1 MRQVLEN
8 IGELAVCPPNN
19 AQQDAG
25 LIHDAAVVI
34 EDQQIAWI
42 GAASALP
49 PAYHTSEKFDCGQR
63 LVIPGLIDC
72 HTHLC
77 FGGWRDSEFEMR
89 LGGRSYQDI
98 QAAGGGIASTVK
110 ATRESSKEALHARAR
125 QFLDRMLQLGV
136 TTIEAKSGYGLN
148 VEDEIKQLE
157 VYAALDQSHDIDIVP
172 TVLGA
177 HVVPPEYAD
186 DREAYLAL
194 LCEQLLP
201 AVAERD
207 LARFC
212 DVFVEQ
218 GAYTVEEAQRILTR
232 ARELGIQPKV
242 HADQLSDGGGAALAA
257 RVGAISAD
265 HLEYVSEAG
274 MNALAAAETVAVSL
288 PLASLYLSEPYLPA
302 RRLLQAGIRVAVAT
316 DFNPGSAPSYHL
328 PLAMLL
334 ACVNQS
340 MTPQE
345 SLMGVTV
352 AAAKAVGLERSHGS
366 LTPGYRADL
375 VIIDAP
381 SLNHWMYHFQ
391 DNACKAVMKSGRW
404 AHQTL

>member
-1 MRQVLEN
+1 M
-8 IGELAVCPPNN
+8 
-19 AQQDAG
+19 
-25 LIHDAAVVI
+25 
-34 EDQQIAWI
+34 
-42 GAASALP
+42 
-49 PAYHTSEKFDCGQR
+49 
-63 LVIPGLIDC
+63 
-72 HTHLC
+72 
-77 FGGWRDSEFEMR
+77 
-89 LGGRSYQDI
+89 
-98 QAAGGGIASTVK
+98 
-110 ATRESSKEALHARAR
+110 
-125 QFLDRMLQLGV
+125 
-136 TTIEAKSGYGLN
+136 
-148 VEDEIKQLE
+148 
-157 VYAALDQSHDIDIVP
+157 
-172 TVLGA
+172 
-177 HVVPPEYAD
+177 
-186 DREAYLAL
+186 
-194 LCEQLLP
+194 
-201 AVAERD
+201 
-207 LARFC
+207 
-212 DVFVEQ
+212 
-218 GAYTVEEAQRILTR
+218 
-232 ARELGIQPKV
+232 
-242 HADQLSDGGGAALAA
+242 
-257 RVGAISAD
+257 
-265 HLEYVSEAG
+265 
-274 MNALAAAETVAVSL
+274 AAAETVAVSL